1 MLDPKRL
8 RNELHDVAAQLARR
22 GIRLDTALIL
32 KLEEQRKALQ
42 VQTQDLQNTRNTR
55 SKAIGKAK
63 ASGEDIQPLLDEV
76 ASLGDQLKAAR
87 DGLNALRNELED
99 IALGI
104 PNLPHASVPDGATE
118 ADNREERRWGDP
130 RTFDFETR
138 DHVDLGA
145 INGWMDFDAAAKIT
159 GSRFVVLSGP
169 MARLQRALTQFMLDT
184 HTSEHGYTEVYV
196 PFMVNADS
204 LRGTGQLPKF
214 EEDLFKLNGE
224 QEYYLIPTA
233 EVPVTNLVRDLIV
246 DAEHMPRR
254 WVAHTPCFRSEA
266 GSYGKDTRGMI
277 RQHQFD
283 KVELVMA
290 VRPEDS
296 FAALETLTGHAE
308 AVLQRLNL
316 PYRVV
321 TLCTGDLGFSATK
334 TYDLEV
340 WLPGQGRYREISSC
354 SNFVDFQARRLQA
367 RWRNPE
373 TGKPELVHTLNGSGL
388 AVGRTLVAVL
398 ENYQQADG
406 RISVPDALRPY
417 MGGLE
422 TLA

>member
-63 ASGEDIQPLLDEV
+63 ASGVDIQPLLDEV
-76 ASLGDQLKAAR
+76 ASLGDQLKAAQ

-214 EEDLFKLNGE
+214 EEE
-224 QEYYLIPTA
+224 I
-233 EVPVTNLVRDLIV
+233 
-246 DAEHMPRR
+246 
-254 WVAHTPCFRSEA
+254 
-266 GSYGKDTRGMI
+266 
-277 RQHQFD
+277 
-283 KVELVMA
+283 
-290 VRPEDS
+290 
-296 FAALETLTGHAE
+296 
-308 AVLQRLNL
+308 
-316 PYRVV
+316 
-321 TLCTGDLGFSATK
+321 K
-334 TYDLEV
+334 TDEKI
-340 WLPGQGRYREISSC
+340 E
-354 SNFVDFQARRLQA
+354 
-367 RWRNPE
+367 
-373 TGKPELVHTLNGSGL
+373 K
-388 AVGRTLVAVL
+388 
-398 ENYQQADG
+398 
-406 RISVPDALRPY
+406 
-417 MGGLE
+417 
-422 TLA
+422 